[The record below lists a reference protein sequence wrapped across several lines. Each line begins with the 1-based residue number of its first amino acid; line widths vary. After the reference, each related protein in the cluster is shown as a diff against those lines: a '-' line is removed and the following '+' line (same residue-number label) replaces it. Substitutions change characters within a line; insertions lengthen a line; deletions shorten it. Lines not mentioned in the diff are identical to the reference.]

1 MFVVLTRH
9 AEREPAG
16 ADPGLSV
23 AGHKRAKLLAS
34 MLADSGIDAIFIS
47 QFVRTKQTATPLASH
62 LGITP
67 VVLPSAS
74 ADAVQAVMAAGGRVL
89 VVGHS
94 DSVPELIAALGGPT
108 VSIGEAEF
116 DRLFLLHVND
126 STSDLFA
133 MKYGSV

>member
-67 VVLPSAS
+67 VVLPSA
-74 ADAVQAVMAAGGRVL
+74 ARLLPRAA
-89 VVGHS
+89 
-94 DSVPELIAALGGPT
+94 
-108 VSIGEAEF
+108 
-116 DRLFLLHVND
+116 
-126 STSDLFA
+126 
-133 MKYGSV
+133 